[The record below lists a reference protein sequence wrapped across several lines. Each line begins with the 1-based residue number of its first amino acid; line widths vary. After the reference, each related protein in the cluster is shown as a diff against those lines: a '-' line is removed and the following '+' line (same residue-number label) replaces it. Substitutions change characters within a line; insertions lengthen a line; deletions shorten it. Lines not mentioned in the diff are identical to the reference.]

1 MPSTPHDGAG
11 STFTFAGVAYT
22 VTNLTYTIADNN
34 ATDNIDVSHLG
45 QTSGATV
52 LTMSR
57 PLKGSA
63 GDTGKEV
70 TIDYLTNAGATP
82 IAQGA
87 TGSLSITGGITL
99 SGVAA
104 TCKSSTITLATNDAN
119 KGSASFQVA

>member
-1 MPSTPHDGAG
+1 MPATPHDSSGT
-11 STFTFAGVAYT
+11 TFVFNGTTYT
-22 VTNLTYTIADNN
+22 VTNITYTIADNN

-45 QTSGATV
+45 QTTGQTV
-52 LTMSR
+52 LTLSR

-70 TIDYLTNAGATP
+70 TIDYLANAGAVP
-82 IAQGA
+82 IAQSQAG
-87 TGSLSITGGITL
+87 TLTISGGITL

-104 TCKSSTITLATNDAN
+104 TCKSSTITLATNDAI

>member
-11 STFTFAGVAYT
+11 STFVFAGTTYT
-22 VTNLTYTIADNN
+22 VTNITYTVADNN
-34 ATDNIDVSHLG
+34 ATDSIDVSHLG
-45 QTSGATV
+45 QTAGSTV
-52 LTMSR
+52 LTLSR

-87 TGSLSITGGITL
+87 TGTLTITGGITL

-104 TCKSSTITLATNDAN
+104 TCKSSSITLATNDAN

>member
-1 MPSTPHDGAG
+1 MPATPHDGSG
-11 STFTFAGVAYT
+11 STFTFAGTAYT
-22 VTNLTYTIADNN
+22 VTNITYTIADNN

-45 QTSGATV
+45 QSAGATV
-52 LTMSR
+52 LTLSR

-70 TIDYLTNAGATP
+70 TIDYLTNAGAAP
-82 IAQGA
+82 IAQSQ
-87 TGSLSITGGITL
+87 TGTLSITGGITL

-104 TCKSSTITLATNDAN
+104 TCKSSSITLATNDAI

>member
-1 MPSTPHDGAG
+1 MAATPHDGSG
-11 STFTFAGVAYT
+11 STFTFAGTGYT
-22 VTNLTYTIADNN
+22 VTNITYTVADNN

-70 TIDYLTNAGATP
+70 TIDYLANAGATP

-87 TGSLSITGGITL
+87 TGTLAITGGISL
-99 SGVAA
+99 SAAA
-104 TCKSSTITLATNDAN
+104 TCKSSTITLATNDSI